1 MLGLKIKL
9 KGNMVIRLGYYSL
22 IQTVWHMILKL
33 KMSMMVCE
41 KIKIFLI
48 DDSNYDNKTNRLV
61 FEKMKV
67 RQVVYQSLSLLD

>member
-41 KIKIFLI
+41 KIKFFLI

>member
-22 IQTVWHMILKL
+22 IQRVWHMILKL

-41 KIKIFLI
+41 KIKNLLI
-48 DDSNYDNKTNRLV
+48 DDSNYHNKTNRLV
-61 FEKMKV
+61 FEKIKV
-67 RQVVYQSLSLLD
+67 RQVVHPSLSLLD